1 MADQK
6 ISQLPTITGANMADN
21 DKFVLVDT
29 SGDATVATTRE
40 EFFKS
45 VPDVTFGDNDKAIFG
60 AGSDLQIYHDGSD
73 SYIEEAG
80 AGNLR
85 LRASSAVNIQTRN
98 AGDTA
103 WVNSFVADDGLGV
116 RLFTNGS
123 KKLETTSTGI
133 DVTGTV
139 TSDGLTV
146 DGELKIERVGSDNSG
161 IYWNRVGTQ
170 DAAIRIA
177 DNEHM
182 NIDNNFNRPFN
193 FRTGAVGSETQRM
206 QISQDGDISFYE
218 DTGTTAKFFW
228 DSSAESLGIGTS
240 SPAALLHIG
249 DSSNSLGQTA
259 GDEINVLRLQSDTAN
274 TDSLMFTSE
283 RLSDGTDWS
292 TAAHRIQ
299 RKVDATGMGYLQFGN
314 NSTDLV
320 TFGKGNNEYARID
333 GSGNVGIG
341 TSSPTNVKTQING
354 SLSGT
359 AGTGHLAFGETS
371 TPFWNW
377 RLNTS
382 SADLILD
389 RSYSGWQSTPV
400 IAFDRSSGN
409 VGIGTT
415 SPSGELHVK
424 ASSGFAEAYV
434 QGSNSSSGMY
444 LFDQGTEA
452 GLWKVDSGQIAF
464 GTSNSERMRIN
475 SNGRIT
481 TFNTGNV
488 NGALNL
494 LGEAGS
500 SFRAISFEHTNG
512 GGEKGN
518 ITTSASST
526 SYNTS
531 SDYRLKENV
540 VDLTGA
546 SARVNQLD
554 VKRFN
559 FIADETNTLVDG
571 FLAHEVATVVPEA
584 ITGTKDAMMDEEYE
598 VTPAVEATYDDD
610 GNELTAA
617 VEAVMGTR
625 SVPDYQG
632 IDQSK
637 LVPLLTAALQEAL
650 TEIASLKTRV
660 EALEG

>member
-320 TFGKGNNEYARID
+320 TFGKDNNEYARID
-333 GSGNVGIG
+333 GSG
-341 TSSPTNVKTQING
+341 K
-354 SLSGT
+354 
-359 AGTGHLAFGETS
+359 
-371 TPFWNW
+371 
-377 RLNTS
+377 
-382 SADLILD
+382 
-389 RSYSGWQSTPV
+389 
-400 IAFDRSSGN
+400 